1 MSTHRIDLVHN
12 RRWLFLI
19 SGGMAVIAL
28 ILLAIPPAL
37 KPGIEFSSG
46 STALYRFDQPVT
58 ATQVRDV
65 YRDLGHAE
73 ARIQSAGTNEYLV
86 RTSTL
91 RVPADA
97 LNEVEPTPAA
107 APVGPTPIPDLGSVT
122 LGAPDQVGDIS
133 LFNAT
138 TNAAVAPTGS
148 TSVTSCPT
156 VGESIGAKPN
166 GTKAQVIARYDGCGD
181 GGTLYR
187 VLADGLIG
195 YVSQSSTRDFT
206 PPATATPESTP
217 TATADP
223 SNERAQIEQALRE
236 RVGIFTVREF
246 AQVSPVVSTAAVR
259 NAGIAVLV
267 ASIAILVYIA
277 FAFRSVPRP
286 FLYGT
291 CAIVAMLHDVII
303 TLGFYSFFGKA
314 FDVEVNLMFVTGLL
328 TVIGFSVHDTIV
340 VFDRIRENIRT
351 HPTFTLATNVNA
363 ALLQTLA
370 RSFNTSITVML
381 TVLALLLLGG
391 ESIHEF
397 LLVILVGIISGTYS
411 SVAVAA
417 QLVVAYEEGD
427 FDRLWSRIR
436 GRTPEAPAAV

>member
-1 MSTHRIDLVHN
+1 MRVHRIDLVHN
-12 RRWLFLI
+12 RGWLFLI

-46 STALYRFDQPVT
+46 STALYRFETAVT
-58 ATQVRDV
+58 AAQVRDV
-65 YRDLGHAE
+65 YREMGHTE

-97 LNEVEPTPAA
+97 LNEVEPTPEA
-107 APVGPTPIPDLGSVT
+107 APVGPTPIPEIGTLT

-138 TNAAVAPTGS
+138 TGVAVAPAGS
-148 TSVTSCPT
+148 TSITSCPT
-156 VGESIGAKPN
+156 VAESIGAKPN
-166 GTKAQVIARYDGCGD
+166 GTRAQVLAKYDGCAE

-187 VLADGLIG
+187 VLADGLVG
-195 YVSQSSTRDFT
+195 YVAQASTRDFT
-206 PPATATPESTP
+206 PSAAATPAATSSTV
-217 TATADP
+217 DP
-223 SNERAQIEQALRE
+223 DNERAQIEQALRE
-236 RVGIFTVREF
+236 QVGPFTVREF

-259 NAGIAVLV
+259 NAAIAVLV
-267 ASIAILVYIA
+267 ASLAILMYIA

-303 TLGFYSFFGKA
+303 TLGIYSFFGKV

-340 VFDRIRENIRT
+340 VFDRIRENVRT
-351 HPTFTLATNVNA
+351 HPTLPLATNVNA

-381 TVLALLLLGG
+381 TVMALLLLGG
-391 ESIHEF
+391 ETIREF

-417 QLVVAYEEGD
+417 QMVVAYEEGD
-427 FDRLWSRIR
+427 FDRLWARIR
-436 GRTPEAPAAV
+436 GRAPEAPAAT